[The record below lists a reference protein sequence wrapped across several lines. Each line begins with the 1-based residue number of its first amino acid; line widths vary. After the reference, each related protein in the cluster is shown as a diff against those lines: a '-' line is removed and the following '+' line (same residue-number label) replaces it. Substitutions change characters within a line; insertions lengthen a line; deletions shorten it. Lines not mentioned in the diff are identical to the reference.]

1 VNIYFSITGSPNI
14 VRTQSLSLQPVVFSG
29 VVQIKLCDL
38 HLWRMKTWQEHVSQ
52 QALNTQIELH
62 SYFMPALI
70 VKAKPHLQVPQCARS
85 PQAVMRIMASHV
97 MGCQACSCCCLSWGG
112 IHALLTCKSL
122 LNALICTWVGEGGIT
137 GSCVGRGLKIIRIQV
152 CCMVSNGRA
161 DHGGARSI
169 FRPTAV
175 VVTQL
180 QKADASQS
188 SERTLLR
195 SRQIPL

>member
-1 VNIYFSITGSPNI
+1 M
-14 VRTQSLSLQPVVFSG
+14 
-29 VVQIKLCDL
+29 VQIKLCDL
-38 HLWRMKTWQEHVSQ
+38 YLCRMKNWQVHCKPAGTQ
-52 QALNTQIELH
+52 QIDLITQLFH
-62 SYFMPALI
+62 ASTDRDT
-70 VKAKPHLQVPQCARS
+70 KAKAHVQVPQCASS
-85 PQAVMRIMASHV
+85 PQAFMTIMASHV
-97 MGCQACSCCCLSWGG
+97 MGCQASSCCCLSWGG
-112 IHALLTCKSL
+112 IHALLTCKSI

-137 GSCVGRGLKIIRIQV
+137 GSCVGKGLKIIRIQV

-195 SRQIPL
+195 SRRIPL